1 MRGKDRY
8 RIRPF
13 VNPSGEAVHR
23 VTGRTPEGRQVREN
37 YKDFRE
43 AVARKQELELEALN
57 VQQSVSLKTT
67 RLTDDELA
75 QAEGAFKKLHGTG
88 HSLDYAVTWFLAH
101 WRPPSSSP
109 TVESAAQDFFKEKQ
123 AQNVRPRTLQDYR
136 SRVGAAVKV
145 LGTKR
150 VEEIVT
156 DDIRPL
162 VYRDGV
168 SALSKNGDR
177 RALHTFFDWC
187 VLNGH
192 CPNNPVKRLARAR
205 TERKTP
211 SVLSLPEVEALLA
224 AARVYKNGV
233 TLPYFALAL
242 FGGFRPSELSALEVV
257 DLTGKA
263 VTVDSCIAKL
273 RQRRVVEDL
282 DTALRWL
289 LPYQGRMICPPN
301 FRRCFDAVR
310 RIAGFKGSHPQEGDG
325 SRKDWVP
332 DVLRHTALSFH
343 FAKFKD
349 EKRTAAWAGNS
360 PDTLHRSYRALV
372 TTEDA
377 ETYWNLSPDSAT
389 RKIVAL
395 AGA

>member
-8 RIRPF
+8 RIKPF

-57 VQQSVSLKTT
+57 VQKAVSLKTT
-67 RLTDDELA
+67 RLTDEELA

-88 HSLDYAVTWFLAH
+88 HSLDYAVTWFLTH

-109 TVESAAQDFFKEKQ
+109 TVQVGYEKFIKEKQ
-123 AQNVRPRTLQDYR
+123 AQNLRPRTLQDYR
-136 SRVGAAVKV
+136 SRVGALVKAC
-145 LGTKR
+145 GPKR
-150 VEEIVT
+150 VDEITT
-156 DDIRPL
+156 DDIRTL
-162 VYRDGV
+162 VYREGV
-168 SALSKNGDR
+168 SAVSRNGDR
-177 RALHTFFDWC
+177 RVLYTFFDWC
-187 VLNGH
+187 ALHGH
-192 CPNNPVKRLARAR
+192 CQNNPVLRLAPAR

-211 SVLSLPEVEALLA
+211 VVLSLPEVECLLNTA
-224 AARVYKNGV
+224 CVYKNGAI
-233 TLPYFALAL
+233 LPYLALAL
-242 FGGFRPSELSALEVV
+242 FGGFRPNELAELAVV

-289 LPYQGRMICPPN
+289 LPYQGRMITPVN
-301 FRRCFDAVR
+301 FRRDFDAVKR
-310 RIAGFKGSHPQEGDG
+310 LAGFKGSHFQKGDEK
-325 SRKDWVP
+325 RKDWVP

-349 EKRTAAWAGNS
+349 EKRTATWAGNS
-360 PDTLHRSYRALV
+360 PDTLHRNYKGLV

-377 ETYWNLSPDSAT
+377 EAYWNLSPDST
-389 RKIVAL
+389 ERKIVAL